1 MIDKKS
7 EILYSDQVTEIIS
20 DPPKKIVRWGT
31 VIIFSVIIFLIF
43 MAWLIKYPDIIPA
56 PVEITTTNPPVTL
69 VSKISGRINK
79 LYVKDGQKV
88 SEGELLAVMETA
100 ASISEFKL
108 LRSAIDS
115 VINPDKLLSSNF
127 PLYSDLG
134 ELQPLYAA
142 FLKSLSDYNNYV
154 TNDLYGYRISSV
166 SDEISAL
173 QEYERRLKVKEKLIS
188 ENLRLEER
196 KYRRDSTLF
205 LNKVLAE
212 NDFENSKQVFN
223 KSRLT
228 LQEVKLDQSSKAIE
242 LAGKNQLL
250 QDYRIMREEE
260 KQKLASGLNESW
272 QNLRAEMRIWEISY
286 LLVSP
291 VEGTVT
297 FTKFWSEN
305 QSVIADEP
313 VLSVIPDDAGELIGR
328 INLSMQRSG
337 KVMIDQEVYIK
348 LSGFPYLEY
357 GMVRGTV
364 RSKSLVTSGEAY
376 VIEVSLPPDLITLY
390 GKKIEFTQNMR
401 GTAEILTNDLTL
413 IQKIISPFRHLISR
427 NRN

>member
-173 QEYERRLKVKEKLIS
+173 QEYVRRLKVKEKLIS

-305 QSVIADEP
+305 QSVTADEP
-313 VLSVIPDDAGELIGR
+313 VLSVIPDDAGIRES
-328 INLSMQRSG
+328 NDRSG
-337 KVMIDQEVYIK
+337 SIY
-348 LSGFPYLEY
+348 
-357 GMVRGTV
+357 
-364 RSKSLVTSGEAY
+364 
-376 VIEVSLPPDLITLY
+376 
-390 GKKIEFTQNMR
+390 
-401 GTAEILTNDLTL
+401 
-413 IQKIISPFRHLISR
+413 
-427 NRN
+427 